1 MNLDYKETAYLLG
14 CYTVIEDGEINSREL
29 SVLNEFFPLQKDCL
43 LYMERQK
50 IFRDEETKISLNE
63 LIDNLSHLHLSKE
76 QSEELVHLLV
86 RISYADFYMDSNERT
101 LADKIAKILNISFES
116 ICEYESSYNDKKISD
131 SKLKWHES
139 LWGKFENFTYGFSNK
154 SEKKTDK
161 ILGGL
166 GFADVLENVTE
177 EASIDMERVS
187 KILGTINRDLESCAQ
202 DLDKF
207 KSIQRKDRKEFEK
220 INETIGN
227 ISKEFKDIMNN
238 SISQNIELLDKKKR
252 NIHYFTIA
260 FMGRTKAG
268 KSTLHKVVT
277 QQDDDDIGIGKLRT
291 TRYNRSWYWDRLR
304 IVDTPGIGAPGGDV
318 DTNIAKSI
326 IDEADM
332 ICYIVTSDS
341 IQETEFDFFETIKD
355 RNKPLYI
362 ILNYKSNLSNS
373 IRLKKFL
380 ENPTDWKDCKG
391 PQSIEG
397 HFKRIEERLSGKY
410 NMNAIEIIPLHL
422 LAAQLY
428 AEGGL
433 DAETSKKLEKGS
445 NIGYFIRS
453 IKEEIYNTGC
463 LKKSLSIVDGSS
475 CNIHQINT
483 KIKADNDALERDIC
497 LLENTRKKL
506 RQFFLTERSKLET
519 DLSQLIKSTK
529 QELRNRA
536 NTFSNENYDNRQAGR
551 AWENDYVV
559 KGIFEHFKSRVSEH
573 IKDFQDKLKSELNDN
588 LNDLQ
593 TYLKFDAFKDI
604 QGSSINNTR
613 LGVGIFGSILTAASP
628 FIISQLWNPAGW
640 VLAAGTLVVGLV
652 VSFFTNLFTSKA
664 EQRKKAIDKMREQL
678 ENGINENM
686 DRNGRELF
694 SNLNSS
700 INSISCEIEG
710 AFAAYIEGA
719 KNILESA
726 EMLLQKCNDSENAIN
741 SLVGFRILDY
751 LKKNKVKE
759 KKIGDMTNEFL
770 IENYPVV
777 RDWERQ
783 SLTYKYANTCNE
795 NDKIKA
801 EKATQMT
808 INFK

>member
-1 MNLDYKETAYLLG
+1 MELNNKEIAYLLG
-14 CYTVIEDGEINSREL
+14 CYVIVEDKEINSHEL
-29 SVLNEFFPLQKDCL
+29 AVLNNFLPLQKDSQ
-43 LYMERQK
+43 LYEERKK
-50 IFRDEETKISLNE
+50 IFQDDETKIPVKKLLDE
-63 LIDNLSHLHLSKE
+63 LSHLHLNKE
-76 QSEELVHLLV
+76 ESEDLVHFLV
-86 RISYADFYMDSNERT
+86 RISYADFYMDSKERN
-101 LADKIAKILNISFES
+101 LAEKVSKILNVPFDPIA
-116 ICEYESSYNDKKISD
+116 EYEALNNSKNISD

-139 LWGKFENFTYGFSNK
+139 LWGKVENFTYGLSDKN
-154 SEKKTDK
+154 EKRTDK

-166 GFADVLENVTE
+166 GFADILEEVTE
-177 EASIDMERVS
+177 EASTDMERVS
-187 KILGTINRDLESCAQ
+187 SILNTINGDLKTCAQ
-202 DLDKF
+202 NLNQFNPAKN
-207 KSIQRKDRKEFEK
+207 KSRKEFNK
-220 INETIGN
+220 INETIAH
-227 ISKEFKDIMNN
+227 IREEFNRIINE
-238 SISQNIELLDKKKR
+238 SVSQNIELLDKKKR

-304 IVDTPGIGAPGGDV
+304 IVDTPGIGAPGGEV
-318 DTNIAKSI
+318 DTEIAKSI

-362 ILNYKSNLSNS
+362 ILNYKSNLSG

-410 NMNAIEIIPLHL
+410 NMDAVAIIPLHL

-428 AEGGL
+428 VEGGF
-433 DAETSKKLEKGS
+433 DAETLEKLKKGS
-445 NIGYFIRS
+445 NIASFIRI

-475 CNIHQINT
+475 YNIHQINAR
-483 KIKADNDALERDIC
+483 IKMDCDALKKDIS
-497 LLENTRKKL
+497 LLEQTREKIRSFFSNERGKL
-506 RQFFLTERSKLET
+506 T
-519 DLSQLIKSTK
+519 SQLSSITDSVK
-529 QELRNRA
+529 QELKNRA
-536 NTFSNENYDNRQAGR
+536 NTFSNENYDNENAGS

-559 KGIFEHFKSRVSEH
+559 KSILERYKERTSDCIEDFKSKLESELEEVTSDLQIHFK
-573 IKDFQDKLKSELNDN
+573 
-588 LNDLQ
+588 
-593 TYLKFDAFKDI
+593 
-604 QGSSINNTR
+604 
-613 LGVGIFGSILTAASP
+613 FGSFQNIKGASISNTLRNVR
-628 FIISQLWNPAGW
+628 IIGSLINLALIPLGGWIFVAG
-640 VLAAGTLVVGLV
+640 GIII
-652 VSFFTNLFTSKA
+652 NLFTRYFKSKN
-664 EQRKKAIDKMREQL
+664 EKIRKAINQMREQL
-678 ENGINENM
+678 ERGIDENM
-686 DRNGRELF
+686 GNNKSSLLA
-694 SNLNSS
+694 NINNS
-700 INSISCEIEG
+700 INSASHEIDN
-710 AFAAYIEGA
+710 AFVAYITGS
-719 KNILESA
+719 NDILNEMES
-726 EMLLQKCNDSENAIN
+726 LLRKCSNSESAIN

-751 LKKNKVKE
+751 VKKNKVKDR
-759 KKIGDMTNEFL
+759 KIKDMTNEFL
-770 IENYPVV
+770 MENYPVE
-777 RDWERQ
+777 RDWTNQ